1 MQNATTTTNATTN
14 TPRLYR
20 STSDRAIAGVCG
32 GLAHYFKIDPA
43 LVRLAF
49 IVFALAGGAS
59 VLLYVVLWIAVPAD
73 AGAATSAPVST
84 VGHET
89 LAVVLIGIGSLWLLA
104 NFGVFAFIQWRF
116 AWPLVLVALGVAM
129 LARRFSR

>member
-1 MQNATTTTNATTN
+1 MQNATTTTTN
-14 TPRLYR
+14 PPRLYR
-20 STSDRAIAGVCG
+20 STSDRAVAGVCG

-43 LVRLAF
+43 LVRLMF

-59 VLLYVVLWIAVPAD
+59 VLLYLVLWIAVPAD

-104 NFGVFAFIQWRF
+104 NFGVFTFIQWRF

>member
-1 MQNATTTTNATTN
+1 MQNATTTNTTTN
-14 TPRLYR
+14 PPRLYR
-20 STSDRAIAGVCG
+20 STTDRAIAGVCG

-43 LVRLAF
+43 LVRIMF

-59 VLLYVVLWIAVPAD
+59 LLLYVVLWIAVPAD
-73 AGAATSAPVST
+73 TGVASSTPVST

-89 LAVVLIGIGSLWLLA
+89 LAMVLIAIGSLWLLA
-104 NFGVFAFIQWRF
+104 NFGVFTFIQWRF
-116 AWPLVLVALGVAM
+116 AWPLVLIALGVAM